1 MERDDFIIEVYLLV
15 CELYQEFITRYCDKQ
30 PLRQAGFAPAFSDE
44 EVITLEV
51 CGEYFKLHTD
61 QDLFDYF
68 ACHSTQRVPRHFFPR
83 LPDRVAFVR
92 QAANLWQVK
101 AWIQQRLVQRSGADQ
116 DQLHTVDTIP
126 VPVCGLARATRDR
139 CFAGEADRGYCAAKK
154 MPYYGFKL
162 GLRIARSGM
171 IVHYA
176 LLGARPHDVKHLPT
190 LVEDRCGLVA
200 GDKGFWDPFGQDLL
214 AERHGTIVVVP
225 KRKNMKEDLPH
236 SELVQRA
243 CRYWRKRIE
252 TVGSQ
257 LTEHFAL
264 ARIRVRD
271 LWHFEHRVIRKILA
285 HTVAVFLN
293 LREGRPPLDL
303 DDLVLH

>member
-1 MERDDFIIEVYLLV
+1 MERDNFIITVYLLV
-15 CELYQEFITRYCDKQ
+15 CELYAEFETLYCSHR
-30 PLRQAGFAPAFSDE
+30 PLRGGGFAPAFTDE
-44 EVITLEV
+44 EVITLEI
-51 CGEYFKLHTD
+51 CGEHFKLHTD
-61 QDLFDYF
+61 HDLYDYF
-68 ACHSTQRVPRHFFPR
+68 ACHYRHFFPR

-101 AWIQQRLVQRSGADQ
+101 AWIQQRLVQRSGADR
-116 DQLHTVDTIP
+116 DQLQIIDTIP
-126 VPVCGLARATRDR
+126 VPVCGLARAARDR

-171 IVHYA
+171 IGMIVHYP
-176 LLGARPHDVKHLPT
+176 LLPARPNDVKHLFA
-190 LVEDRCGLVA
+190 LVEERCGMVA
-200 GDKGFWDPFGQDLL
+200 GDKGFWDPFGHALL
-214 AERHGTIVVVP
+214 EEQQGAIMVVP
-225 KRKNMKEDLPH
+225 QRKNMKQAAPHPLPVH
-236 SELVQRA
+236 RA
-243 CRYWRKRIE
+243 CGYWRKRIE

-257 LTEHFAL
+257 LCEHFAL

-271 LWHFEHRVIRKILA
+271 LWHLQHRIIRKVLS

-293 LREGRPPLDL
+293 LQSGRPPLDL

>member
-15 CELYQEFITRYCDKQ
+15 CELYEAFLNRYCATQ
-30 PLRQAGFAPAFSDE
+30 PLRKAGFAPAFTDE

-68 ACHSTQRVPRHFFPR
+68 ACHYRHFFPR

-92 QAANLWQVK
+92 QAANLAQVK
-101 AWIQQRLVQRSGADQ
+101 AWIQQRLVFLSGAHEDPLQ
-116 DQLHTVDTIP
+116 SIDTLP
-126 VPVCGLARATRDR
+126 VPVCALARAKRDR
-139 CFAGEADRGYCAAKK
+139 CFVGEADRGYCAAKK
-154 MPYYGFKL
+154 MSYYGFKL

-171 IVHYA
+171 IVYHS
-176 LLGARPHDVKHLPT
+176 LLGARTHDVKHLPT
-190 LVEDRCGLVA
+190 LVEGCHSLVA
-200 GDKGFWDPFGQDLL
+200 GDKGFWDPQGQALL
-214 AERHGTIVVVP
+214 EERQGVVVVVSP
-225 KRKNMKEDLPH
+225 RKNMKKNKNASRHPAAVH
-236 SELVQRA
+236 RT

-252 TVGSQ
+252 TVNSQ
-257 LTEHFAL
+257 LTEHFAI

-271 LWHFEHRVIRKILA
+271 LWHLEHRILRKVLA

-293 LREGRPPLDL
+293 LRHGRAPLDL

>member
-1 MERDDFIIEVYLLV
+1 MERDDFIITVYLLV
-15 CELYQEFITRYCDKQ
+15 CELYAEFQARYCSHR
-30 PLRQAGFAPAFSDE
+30 PLRGLRTGGFAPAFTDE
-44 EVITLEV
+44 EVITLEI
-51 CGEYFKLHTD
+51 CGEHFKHHTD
-61 QDLFDYF
+61 QDLYDYF
-68 ACHSTQRVPRHFFPR
+68 ACHYRHFFPR

-101 AWIQQRLVQRSGADQ
+101 AWIQQRLVQRSGADRDRLQ
-116 DQLHTVDTIP
+116 IIDTIP
-126 VPVCGLARATRDR
+126 VPVCGLARAARDR

-171 IVHYA
+171 IVHYP
-176 LLGARPHDVKHLPT
+176 LLAARPNDVKHLFA
-190 LVEDRCGLVA
+190 LVEERCGMVA
-200 GDKGFWDPFGQDLL
+200 GDKGFWDPFGHALL
-214 AERHGTIVVVP
+214 EEQQGAMMVVP
-225 KRKNMKEDLPH
+225 RRKNMKQTTPH
-236 SELVQRA
+236 PEPVHRA
-243 CRYWRKRIE
+243 CSYWRKRIE

-257 LTEHFAL
+257 LCEHFAL

-271 LWHFEHRVIRKILA
+271 LWHLQHRIIRKVLS

-293 LREGRPPLDL
+293 LQSGRPPLDL